1 MSREPEFRAL
11 DRAASEAL
19 LAACSV
25 GRLAFSHQQQV
36 DVEPVHYVYRDG
48 WIFGRT
54 QRGTKVTQLAHR
66 PWVAFEVDVVRA
78 LFDWESVVVH
88 GRVEFPDPDDG
99 PRERDLHARAVTA
112 FRALIPA
119 AFTADDPTP
128 SRTLVFAISVQELSG
143 RAASPPASPPAAPSA
158 DAP

>member
-1 MSREPEFRAL
+1 MSREPAFRAL

-25 GRLAFSHQQQV
+25 GRLAFSHQQRV
-36 DVEPVHYVYRDG
+36 DVEPVHYVFRDG

-66 PWVAFEVDVVRA
+66 PWVAFEVDVGRA

-88 GRVEFPDPDDG
+88 GRVEFPDPADG
-99 PRERDLHARAVTA
+99 PRERELHAKAVTA
-112 FRALIPA
+112 FRTLVPA
-119 AFTADDPTP
+119 AFTAEDPTP
-128 SRTLVFAISVQELSG
+128 ARTLVFAISVQELSG
-143 RAASPPASPPAAPSA
+143 RAASPPAAPSEPPSA
-158 DAP
+158 DAS